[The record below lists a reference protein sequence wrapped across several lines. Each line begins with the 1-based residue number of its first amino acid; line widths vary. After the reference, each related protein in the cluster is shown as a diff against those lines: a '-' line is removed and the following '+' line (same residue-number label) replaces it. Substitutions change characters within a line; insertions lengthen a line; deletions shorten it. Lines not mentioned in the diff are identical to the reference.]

1 MSNLRDQQL
10 STAERKET
18 VSQDQTH
25 TQVSPGMVETAKL
38 FTEHGF
44 EVYDAGSGL
53 LQDNF
58 NTVELYD
65 TYTPESFLEESLSEE
80 ENDLFPRLGIHVS
93 AEYHDYS
100 SSGPSLPVDITYR
113 ELQQILRAVQF
124 QYHGETY
131 NPEWTVFEL
140 PEYEMYRITVDSG
153 TLHSWMFRSDS
164 LEEYDEIVRRTIATL
179 YRAVAYYYE
188 DKRSVSDFSEEIFT
202 F

>member
-1 MSNLRDQQL
+1 MSNLRDYQL

-18 VSQDQTH
+18 VSQGSTH
-25 TQVSPGMVETAKL
+25 TQVSPGMVETTKL

-58 NTVELYD
+58 DTVALFED
-65 TYTPESFLEESLSEE
+65 ITPDEFLADALSDETD
-80 ENDLFPRLGIHVS
+80 DLFPRLGIHIS
-93 AEYHDYS
+93 AEYHEYS
-100 SSGPSLPVDITYR
+100 AEGPSIPVDVKYR

-124 QYHGETY
+124 RYNGTTY
-131 NPEWTVFEL
+131 NPQWTVFEL

-153 TLHSWMFRSDS
+153 LLHSWMFKAEN
-164 LEEYDEIVRRTIATL
+164 LAEYDEIVRRTIGTL
-179 YRAVAYYYE
+179 YRTIAYYYE
-188 DKRSVSDFSEEIFT
+188 DNRSVSDFSEEIFT